1 MKTIKGSLVLL
12 LMLSV
17 GVMNTQDSTANQKEN
32 EPIFEKAEK
41 EAVFP
46 GGLAEW
52 RKYLEKNLKATT
64 PIDNGA
70 PVGLYT
76 VIVRFIVN
84 KDGNISDIQP
94 LTKLGYGMEEE
105 VVRIIQK
112 SGAWSPAMMRGKPV
126 KAYRKQPVTFVVMT
140 DEYDIS
146 TATQYVLYKGID
158 NELKVDAG
166 KVKPEDLQLTI
177 SSGSIVA
184 GPNNTY
190 IARVNKT
197 GRVTVTLFNIKKEK
211 EIGTVSFE
219 VREK

>member
-1 MKTIKGSLVLL
+1 MKTINGCLFFFFL
-12 LMLSV
+12 LSV
-17 GVMNTQDSTANQKEN
+17 GIIHAQDTTNLDN
-32 EPIFEKAEK
+32 DNLRIFEKVEK
-41 EAVFP
+41 EAVYP
-46 GGLAEW
+46 GGLAGW

-84 KDGNISDIQP
+84 KEGNITDIEP
-94 LTKLGYGMEEE
+94 MTKLGYGMEEE
-105 VVRIIQK
+105 VVRIIEK
-112 SGAWSPAMMRGKPV
+112 SGAWSPAMMKGKPV

-146 TATQYVLYKGID
+146 TATQYVLYKGVD
-158 NELKVDAG
+158 NEMKVDAG

-190 IARVNKT
+190 LARVNKT
-197 GRVTVTLFNIKKEK
+197 GRVTVTLFNTKKGK